1 MAARLTLADNSKAA
15 EASNTLCID
24 PTMHLRRGYQ
34 NFLPRDSAYE
44 RKPRIAIESA
54 RTLMDNLG
62 GLFRSEP
69 AFLARV
75 LHPRGRPP
83 FSGSSANSRNRTIS
97 ALIALIPADENSRR
111 VPIGL
116 RGFTWVRCEF
126 LQLWDGGG
134 GSRIFRPVWRSSAIL
149 GARCVP
155 HKPLLRSA

>member
-75 LHPRGRPP
+75 LHPLEGGRRFP
-83 FSGSSANSRNRTIS
+83 
-97 ALIALIPADENSRR
+97 
-111 VPIGL
+111 GL
-116 RGFTWVRCEF
+116 QQTREIERSVR
-126 LQLWDGGG
+126 
-134 GSRIFRPVWRSSAIL
+134 
-149 GARCVP
+149 
-155 HKPLLRSA
+155 